1 MFKMILMRFLESY
14 FRHRWLYLLPIVLTL
29 GAGIFY
35 IFKSPRQYTAQS
47 AIYVHDQSL
56 LASLTSINNPGYTWL
71 SPAQIAYGEI
81 KELIQTDSFVRAVI
95 QRSDLEQNL
104 NGGTIDVNQT
114 IMDVREA
121 IWVIPSGDNQIIIG
135 ATYNNP
141 QVAVQL
147 VNGVFTTY
155 TTWKL
160 NNANT
165 NSDVAQNFFDNL
177 IPIYKSN
184 VDEIRQ
190 QLLDYLTKH
199 PSPIV
204 GQRPDI
210 EQVQVNSIQS
220 DLQRA
225 ESRYDD
231 ALNKL
236 ENAKLSALQNQSD
249 INQNYVMVD
258 APITPVK
265 PTISLKKMGLN
276 VLIILTTGILLSVG
290 SIFGS
295 SFLDRSFR
303 FPLDVQQRLDLPVLA
318 MIPDETPK
326 PKRIGFRKRKTKK
339 HKDKSKEKDETKEL
353 EGAELI
359 PDEEV
364 PVPDDEMNAEDIE
377 VEVEV

>member
-1 MFKMILMRFLESY
+1 MFRMILMRFIESY

-29 GAGIFY
+29 GAGVFY
-35 IFKSPRQYTAQS
+35 IYKSPRQYTAQS
-47 AIYVHDQSL
+47 AIYVHNQSL
-56 LASLTSINNPGYTWL
+56 LASLTSINNPGYSWL
-71 SPAQIAYGEI
+71 SPAQITYGEI

-95 QRSDLEQNL
+95 QKSDLEQNL
-104 NGGTIDVNQT
+104 SGGIADVNQT
-114 IMDVREA
+114 IMNVREA

-147 VNGVFTTY
+147 VNGVFATY

-177 IPIYKSN
+177 IPTYKSN
-184 VDEIRQ
+184 VDDIRQ

-210 EQVQVNSIQS
+210 EQVEVNSIQS

-225 ESRYDD
+225 ETRYDD

-258 APITPVK
+258 APTTPNK

-276 VLIILTTGILLSVG
+276 VLIIVTTGILLSVG
-290 SIFGS
+290 SVFGS

-303 FPLDVQQRLDLPVLA
+303 SPIDVQQRLNLPMLA
-318 MIPDETPK
+318 MVPDVTPK
-326 PKRIGFRKRKTKK
+326 PKRTRSRK
-339 HKDKSKEKDETKEL
+339 HKANKQKVKSKEKEKIKEFEGKEL
-353 EGAELI
+353 VPEEEIPI
-359 PDEEV
+359 PDEEL
-364 PVPDDEMNAEDIE
+364 NAENIE
-377 VEVEV
+377 VEVEA